1 MIKDLISSQ
10 TYQPQVG
17 DNFKNHDEFV
27 NKIKSYTCN
36 LGFVIRLGK
45 VEYVNTTKNKEQENI
60 TKQLR
65 KRTLLCSRAGYSEP
79 KESILNNEN
88 SNIKERNQKSQRCN
102 CSFYIRAS
110 LDSSNGLWYII
121 NMNLTHNHQMVD
133 EYHQFFMS
141 NERSIPDDV
150 KQRIA
155 LLRHAGVDV
164 PTIHAIL
171 KEEFGD
177 CVTWVYN
184 DIYNFIY
191 QLEDSDVNNNTQ
203 RLERVIWMFPEQHIN
218 YSRFNDIVVFNNTYK
233 TNRFQMPFGI
243 FTGVNN
249 YGYSICFADALMIDE
264 TEDNFIWVFT
274 KFLEMVNQHAPLV
287 ILTDDDR
294 AMANA
299 YTKVLW
305 PLGTKHRLYVNGI

>member
-1 MIKDLISSQ
+1 MIKDLTSSQ

-27 NKIKSYTCN
+27 NKIKSYARN
-36 LGFVIRLGK
+36 LSFVIRLGK

-164 PTIHAIL
+164 PTIRAIL
-171 KEEFGD
+171 KESLVIVLHGVYKVLEQFKYDNDEFF
-177 CVTWVYN
+177 YY
-184 DIYNFIY
+184 I
-191 QLEDSDVNNNTQ
+191 DVNNNTQ

-264 TEDNFIWVFT
+264 TLNV
-274 KFLEMVNQHAPLV
+274 KLRQ
-287 ILTDDDR
+287 
-294 AMANA
+294 
-299 YTKVLW
+299 Y
-305 PLGTKHRLYVNGI
+305 